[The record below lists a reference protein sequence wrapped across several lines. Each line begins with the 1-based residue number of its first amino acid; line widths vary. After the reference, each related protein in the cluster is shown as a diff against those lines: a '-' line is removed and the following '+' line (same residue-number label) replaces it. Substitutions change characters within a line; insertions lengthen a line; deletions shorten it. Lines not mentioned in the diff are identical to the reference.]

1 MTRDQLFNACKYF
14 GFEYDSLNN
23 RYILPENVP
32 HGISAAIAENPELAR
47 MLGQEPKRQPQGTQ
61 ERATQEKK
69 VEPIKEKSALIPS
82 LQGAEREQ
90 REKAISF
97 LGLMKVI
104 NNRLYLPFSVP
115 HEIHRA
121 IAENPELEAEL
132 ILRKAKTDADLMDAI
147 TERASIRWS
156 NGLSDSL
163 LDAVLCNIRPL
174 NEKAHHDEKG
184 KIILRPR
191 TDWEAELKKYR

>member
-1 MTRDQLFNACKYF
+1 MAQLN
-14 GFEYDSLNN
+14 E
-23 RYILPENVP
+23 
-32 HGISAAIAENPELAR
+32 ELLTR
-47 MLGQEPKRQPQGTQ
+47 MLIQTTP
-61 ERATQEKK
+61 EKA
-69 VEPIKEKSALIPS
+69 EPIKEKSALIPS
-82 LQGAEREQ
+82 LQATEREQ

-104 NNRLYLPFSVP
+104 DNRLYLPFSVP

-121 IAENPELEAEL
+121 ISENPELEAEL
-132 ILRKAKTDADLMDAI
+132 ILRKAKTDSNLLDII
-147 TERASIRWS
+147 TERASIRWC
-156 NGLSDSL
+156 NGFSDSL

>member
-1 MTRDQLFNACKYF
+1 MTREQLFNACKYF
-14 GFEYDSLNN
+14 EFEYDSLNN

-32 HGISAAIAENPELAR
+32 HGISTAIAENPELAR
-47 MLGQEPKRQPQGTQ
+47 MLIQTTP
-61 ERATQEKK
+61 EKAK
-69 VEPIKEKSALIPS
+69 AEPIKEKSALIPS
-82 LQGAEREQ
+82 LQGTEREQ

-97 LGLMKVI
+97 LALMKVI
-104 NNRLYLPFSVP
+104 DNRLYLPFSVP
-115 HEIHRA
+115 HEIHAA

-132 ILRKAKTDADLMDAI
+132 ILRKAKTDSNLLDII

-163 LDAVLCNIRPL
+163 FDAVLCNIKPL
-174 NEKAHHDEKG
+174 NERPARDEDG
-184 KIILRPR
+184 RLILRPR

>member
-1 MTRDQLFNACKYF
+1 MKAKLDTDLLM
-14 GFEYDSLNN
+14 SLWSEEKAEAT
-23 RYILPENVP
+23 PE
-32 HGISAAIAENPELAR
+32 AKA
-47 MLGQEPKRQPQGTQ
+47 
-61 ERATQEKK
+61 
-69 VEPIKEKSALIPS
+69 EPIKEKSASFSPS
-82 LQGAEREQ
+82 QATEEAQ

-115 HEIHRA
+115 QEIHAA

-132 ILRKAKTDADLMDAI
+132 ILRKADADLMDII

-163 LDAVLCNIRPL
+163 FDAVLYNIKPL
-174 NEKAHHDEKG
+174 NERPARDEDG
-184 KIILRPR
+184 RLILRPR
-191 TDWEAELKKYR
+191 TDWSVELEKYRY

>member
-1 MTRDQLFNACKYF
+1 MEQINTDL
-14 GFEYDSLNN
+14 
-23 RYILPENVP
+23 
-32 HGISAAIAENPELAR
+32 LAR
-47 MLGQEPKRQPQGTQ
+47 MLGQDPKRQPQATQ
-61 ERATQEKK
+61 ERATQEAKA
-69 VEPIKEKSALIPS
+69 EPIKEKSASFFPS
-82 LQGAEREQ
+82 QATEEAQ

-121 IAENPELEAEL
+121 ISENPELEAEL
-132 ILRKAKTDADLMDAI
+132 ILRKAKTDSGLMDII

-156 NGLSDSL
+156 NGFSDSL

-174 NEKAHHDEKG
+174 GEKAHHDEKG

-191 TDWEAELKKYR
+191 TDWSKELEKYR